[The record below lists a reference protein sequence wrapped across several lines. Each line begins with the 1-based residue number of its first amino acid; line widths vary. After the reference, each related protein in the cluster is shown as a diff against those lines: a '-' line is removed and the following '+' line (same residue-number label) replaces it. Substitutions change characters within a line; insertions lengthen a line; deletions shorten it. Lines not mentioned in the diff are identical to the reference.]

1 MLLEIESNIIC
12 FHLYYYIVKFHE
24 YTTLFFMLQ
33 GHQYQSVLISFYQ
46 LNIYCLYP
54 LGISMDGINLIEKYV
69 NKVKSPSLY
78 FTHIKIIYI
87 IFVYWVFQ
95 SIWYICPNGIS
106 PHRFFLLV
114 SSIFLFIHL
123 FFQGNFRGFVSLIE

>member
-12 FHLYYYIVKFHE
+12 FHLYYYMVKFRE

-33 GHQYQSVLISFYQ
+33 GYQYQSVLINFYQ
-46 LNIYCLYP
+46 LNNYCLYL

-69 NKVKSPSLY
+69 NKVNPSLY

-87 IFVYWVFQ
+87 IFVYLVFQ

-114 SSIFLFIHL
+114 SFIFLFIHL

>member
-12 FHLYYYIVKFHE
+12 FHLYYYMVKFHE
-24 YTTLFFMLQ
+24 YTTDTVFMLQ
-33 GHQYQSVLISFYQ
+33 GYQYQSVLINFYQ
-46 LNIYCLYP
+46 LNNYCLYP

-87 IFVYWVFQ
+87 IFVYLVFQ
-95 SIWYICPNGIS
+95 SIWYISPNGIS

-114 SSIFLFIHL
+114 SSIFYLYIY
-123 FFQGNFRGFVSLIE
+123 FFKGI